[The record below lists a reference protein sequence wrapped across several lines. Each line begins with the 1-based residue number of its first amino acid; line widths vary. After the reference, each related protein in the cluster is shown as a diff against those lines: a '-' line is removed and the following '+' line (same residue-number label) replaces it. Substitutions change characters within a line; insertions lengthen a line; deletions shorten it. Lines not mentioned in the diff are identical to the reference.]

1 MVYVP
6 STPCRSP
13 TNVAGLSRMTI
24 TVLASSSAMG
34 QVVKQLNGDLFIYY
48 TYIFNPM
55 YYSFALLLQE
65 KDLFVRYEQQLLHV

>member
-6 STPCRSP
+6 SIPCRSP

-34 QVVKQLNGDLFIYY
+34 QVVKQLNGDLFIY
-48 TYIFNPM
+48 IFLTQCI
-55 YYSFALLLQE
+55 YSFALLLQE
-65 KDLFVRYEQQLLHV
+65 KDLFVRYEQQLLHL